1 MCVLNLING
10 SVAFAISRVA
20 LLINRNLEEVYC
32 LLYTHTQFFITVGLT
47 IHDLVM

>member
-1 MCVLNLING
+1 MYVLNLING

-32 LLYTHTQFFITVGLT
+32 LLYTVIFITVGLT
-47 IHDLVM
+47 IHS